1 MKNYEGFDR
10 WSSAYCPSV
19 LPVLRSTLMED
30 LSFVVYGW
38 IILELSVVGVYRELD
53 MHLTAAELAVKSARY
68 MHL

>member
-1 MKNYEGFDR
+1 
-10 WSSAYCPSV
+10 
-19 LPVLRSTLMED
+19 MED